1 MILECLTGETHHCL
15 RSIEVILV
23 SSLSAARAVLL
34 VLLAVLLLLL
44 FLYRCGSTI
53 GALCYWRR
61 IIIQKGEICT
71 SSFYIQRELNLYF
84 CSSKNL
90 TWWVFE
96 NERAEFVSGV

>member
-1 MILECLTGETHHCL
+1 MILDWVTGETHHCL

-61 IIIQKGEICT
+61 RMVRKVK
-71 SSFYIQRELNLYF
+71 SA
-84 CSSKNL
+84 
-90 TWWVFE
+90 WVRFIYLE
-96 NERAEFVSGV
+96 GAEPLFLLV